1 MTPRIS
7 SAFLFDDIRVEP
19 STFQAFKAGQAIQ
32 LEPKT
37 LSLLL
42 FLIENRVRL
51 IEKEEILD
59 AVWNGT
65 HVTENALTREIG
77 KLRKTLGDDPKAP
90 KYIQTVH
97 TRGYRFIA
105 ELNETNSEAPAVS
118 PEAQNGEELIG
129 RESFPQPE
137 PIPAAAPRSLA
148 GTPEI
153 VLWRKRPAVRLIT
166 TAIPILIGL
175 AVIGGVVFW
184 KRRSATVPPTPVVVG
199 NSVAVLPFRTSVA
212 GDEYLGFE
220 LADALVNRLSNSTN
234 LAVSPIT
241 AALHYGEGSQDP
253 KTIGAQLKVDYV
265 LYGELDRT
273 RQRMSIN
280 LIRVRDGVAL
290 LAESYD
296 EKFDDIFKLEDSLGA
311 KVLNSLMVTL
321 DHEETQGP
329 QRRYTENQQA
339 YETFLKAHFQMNKL
353 NPEGIGKSIEYFQQA
368 IALDPKY
375 AMAYA
380 GLSDVY
386 MRLDRAGKAPAEYLP
401 KSRAAVMKALELD
414 ETVAYAHSMLGRIA
428 FRYDWDFPRAEREYA
443 RARELNPKLVHAWY
457 GQYLLTMNRV
467 AEAEAEQRKFE
478 AFLPFV
484 GGSGMSQHLYYTG
497 QYDQALDYINRKL
510 ETRPDSPGLHDW
522 LGMVYEHQGRM
533 HEAVEELQKAISISD
548 GIDGLGSLGHV
559 YAISGKLSDAENIL
573 RRLDELSKQRY
584 ISPFQKA
591 LIYAGLGRND
601 QALSMLERAYNERA
615 LSPVALRWDPR
626 LNGLRGEPRFRD
638 FVRRVGLPS

>member
-1 MTPRIS
+1 MTRRNS

-37 LSLLL
+37 LRLLL
-42 FLIENRVRL
+42 FLIENRGRL
-51 IEKEEILD
+51 IEKEEILN
-59 AVWNGT
+59 AIWNGT

-105 ELNETNSEAPAVS
+105 ELNETNGEAPAVS
-118 PEAQNGEELIG
+118 TEAQNGEKLIG
-129 RESFPQPE
+129 PESFPQPE
-137 PIPAAAPRSLA
+137 PIAAAAPLA
-148 GTPEI
+148 LDSPE
-153 VLWRKRPAVRLIT
+153 VVSERTRPSIRLIA
-166 TAIPILIGL
+166 TAITILIGL

-220 LADALVNRLSNSTN
+220 LADALVNRLNNSTN
-234 LAVSPIT
+234 LTVSPIT
-241 AALHYGEGSQDP
+241 TALHYGEGSQDP
-253 KTIGAQLKVDYV
+253 RTIGAQLKVDYV
-265 LYGELDRT
+265 LYGEIDRNQ
-273 RQRMSIN
+273 QRMSIT

-339 YETFLKAHFQMNKL
+339 YETFLKAHFYMGKL
-353 NPEGIGKSIEYFQQA
+353 TPEGIEKSIEYFQQA

-380 GLSDVY
+380 GLSDTY

-428 FRYDWDFPRAEREYA
+428 FRFDWDFPRAEREYA

-457 GQYLLTMNRV
+457 GSYLLTMNRV

-484 GGSGMSQHLYYTG
+484 GGSGMSQHFYYTG
-497 QYDQALDYINRKL
+497 QYNQALDYINRKL
-510 ETRPDSPGLHDW
+510 ETRPDAPGLHEW
-522 LGMVYEHQGRM
+522 LGMVYEQQGRV
-533 HEAVEELQKAISISD
+533 HEAIEEFQKAINISD

-559 YAISGKLSDAENIL
+559 YAVSGKLSEAENIL

-584 ISPFQKA
+584 ISPFQRA

-601 QALSMLERAYNERA
+601 QALSMLEKAYNERSLA
-615 LSPVALRWDPR
+615 PVALRWDPR
-626 LNGLRGEPRFRD
+626 LNGLRAEPRFRD